1 MELSRQEYWSGLPCP
16 PPGDPPNPENKPAS
30 LTSPVLAGRFFTTSA
45 TWEGPPR
52 CQTHTNEVLLV
63 AVYLSLN
70 KEMKTNSPK
79 HPKVPKDHFT
89 SIPLG
94 LEEALRALSL
104 MVYRSNAADD
114 TDQGRGGRGGCEN
127 PAPLQD
133 AARSGI
139 PFKSRAGTYDSQSP

>member
-1 MELSRQEYWSGLPCP
+1 MS
-16 PPGDPPNPENKPAS
+16 PA
-30 LTSPVLAGRFFTTSA
+30 LAGGFFTTSA
-45 TWEGPPR
+45 TWEAPPR
-52 CQTHTNEVLLV
+52 CQTHTNEVLLA

-94 LEEALRALSL
+94 LKEALRSLSL
-104 MVYRSNAADD
+104 MGCRSNAADD
-114 TDQGRGGRGGCEN
+114 TDRGRGGRGSYEN

-139 PFKSRAGTYDSQSP
+139 PFKARAGTYDSQSP